1 MSGDVIALLF
11 DQPAGGADD
20 RSMLNVFDLFAQVV
34 ETVCVDQRNHFLLE
48 VWIGS
53 DFGNQ
58 ADKFLFVFQL
68 GFQMIF
74 IVKFEIKRSKIAVD
88 RLNPVR
94 VGGDQLFVVAVDDAE
109 EVAVVFAD
117 FQNVAEVKAEIEF
130 F

>member
-1 MSGDVIALLF
+1 
-11 DQPAGGADD
+11 
-20 RSMLNVFDLFAQVV
+20 MLNVFDLFAQVV

-48 VWIGS
+48 VRIGS

>member
-68 GFQMIF
+68 GFQMI
-74 IVKFEIKRSKIAVD
+74 SS
-88 RLNPVR
+88 
-94 VGGDQLFVVAVDDAE
+94 
-109 EVAVVFAD
+109 
-117 FQNVAEVKAEIEF
+117 
-130 F
+130 